1 MATGKAKSLDKMKLK
16 ELTEILEVLGLSD
29 EGVENLSDARSQI
42 RSALDAAEKTSNSW
56 SPGEVRYFS
65 VSEGFRTVRNLA
77 GVHECPSRGAA
88 FRDCFDGSYATL
100 NRYCLRP
107 KETGGK
113 ITVLFHLCTAPKDT
127 KLFVLLEISFSR
139 FKVTPVSCLVLL
151 ILELSLA
158 KARR

>member
-1 MATGKAKSLDKMKLK
+1 MATGKNKSIDEMTMM
-16 ELTEILEVLGLSD
+16 ELTKVMEVLGLSD
-29 EGVENLSDARSQI
+29 EGLENLSQARSRI
-42 RSALDAAEKTSNSW
+42 RSALNAAEKTSSSW

-107 KETGGK
+107 KETGCK
-113 ITVLFHLCTAPKDT
+113 MTVF
-127 KLFVLLEISFSR
+127 FSFMYGPIRHKTVCSAGN
-139 FKVTPVSCLVLL
+139 FIFSF
-151 ILELSLA
+151 
-158 KARR
+158 

>member
-1 MATGKAKSLDKMKLK
+1 MATGKAKSLDKIKLK

-77 GVHECPSRGAA
+77 GVHECPSRGAT

-107 KETGGK
+107 KETGCK
-113 ITVLFHLCTAPKDT
+113 ITVF
-127 KLFVLLEISFSR
+127 ISFMYGPERHITVCSAGNFIFSFYTR
-139 FKVTPVSCLVLL
+139 FMLGAFNS
-151 ILELSLA
+151 
-158 KARR
+158 

>member
-1 MATGKAKSLDKMKLK
+1 MATGKNKSIDEMTMM
-16 ELTEILEVLGLSD
+16 ELTKVMEALGVSD
-29 EGVENLSDARSQI
+29 EGVENLSQARSRI
-42 RSALDAAEKTSNSW
+42 RSALNAAEKTSSSW

-107 KETGGK
+107 KETGCK
-113 ITVLFHLCTAPKDT
+113 MTVF
-127 KLFVLLEISFSR
+127 ISFMYG
-139 FKVTPVSCLVLL
+139 L
-151 ILELSLA
+151 IRHKTVCSA
-158 KARR
+158 GNFIFSF

>member
-1 MATGKAKSLDKMKLK
+1 MATGKAKSLDKMKMK

-29 EGVENLSDARSQI
+29 EGVENLSDARSLI
-42 RSALDAAEKTSNSW
+42 RSALNAAEKTSNSW

-77 GVHECPSRGAA
+77 GVHECPSRGAT

-107 KETGGK
+107 KETGCK
-113 ITVLFHLCTAPKDT
+113 ITVF
-127 KLFVLLEISFSR
+127 ISFMYSPKR
-139 FKVTPVSCLVLL
+139 LKIVCSAGNFIFSF
-151 ILELSLA
+151 
-158 KARR
+158 

>member
-107 KETGGK
+107 KETGCK
-113 ITVLFHLCTAPKDT
+113 MTVF
-127 KLFVLLEISFSR
+127 ISFMYGPIRHKTVCSAGN
-139 FKVTPVSCLVLL
+139 FIFSF
-151 ILELSLA
+151 
-158 KARR
+158 

>member
-1 MATGKAKSLDKMKLK
+1 MATGKAKSLDKMKMK

-29 EGVENLSDARSQI
+29 EGVENLSDARSLI
-42 RSALDAAEKTSNSW
+42 RSALNAAEKTSNSW

-88 FRDCFDGSYATL
+88 FRDCFDGSHATL

-107 KETGGK
+107 KETGCK
-113 ITVLFHLCTAPKDT
+113 MTVF
-127 KLFVLLEISFSR
+127 ISIMYGPIRHKTVCSAGNFIFS
-139 FKVTPVSCLVLL
+139 F
-151 ILELSLA
+151 
-158 KARR
+158 

>member
-1 MATGKAKSLDKMKLK
+1 MATGKNKSIDEMTMM
-16 ELTEILEVLGLSD
+16 ELTKVMEVLGLSD
-29 EGVENLSDARSQI
+29 EGLENLSQARSRI
-42 RSALDAAEKTSNSW
+42 RSALNAAEKTSSSW